1 MSFAREGRLAAILR
15 WIVTPFLA
23 VVLYVLSSGPVLGTA
38 FRLRESTH
46 NDNFYVVMW
55 VYYPLFVCGHGP
67 DSPAM
72 RYIEWWVVDVFDT
85 VGPG

>member
-15 WIVTPFLA
+15 WIGVPCLA

-46 NDNFYVVMW
+46 NDSFYLVMW
-55 VYYPLFVCGHGP
+55 VYYPLIIGGH
-67 DSPAM
+67 DTPAM

>member
-1 MSFAREGRLAAILR
+1 MSLASRNERSDLLR
-15 WIVTPFLA
+15 WLIAPFLTA
-23 VVLYVLSSGPVLGTA
+23 ALYLLSSGPILGIA

-46 NDNFYVVMW
+46 NDNFYAVMW
-55 VYYPLFVCGHGP
+55 LYYPLLLSGQNG
-67 DSPAM
+67 PAM